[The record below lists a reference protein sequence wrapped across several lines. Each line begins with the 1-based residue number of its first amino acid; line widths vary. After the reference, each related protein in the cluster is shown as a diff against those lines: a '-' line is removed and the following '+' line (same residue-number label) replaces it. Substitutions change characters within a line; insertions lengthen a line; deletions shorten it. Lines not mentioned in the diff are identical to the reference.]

1 MGAAAMAGYKSRL
14 VDSLGPFLI
23 IISCNFKSP
32 QDLVSRL
39 SSCICCGHIH
49 LTATLKVQKVT
60 VHTLVLLCCRLLAHA
75 RRHRLSLRS
84 LIEIIN
90 GILIQINQL
99 KPSVHST

>member
-49 LTATLKVQKVT
+49 LTATLKVQNLLP
-60 VHTLVLLCCRLLAHA
+60 LVSRSDNIGYRPHSRFAV
-75 RRHRLSLRS
+75 LSLACTRS
-84 LIEIIN
+84 SSSVKSPVIN
-90 GILIQINQL
+90 RN
-99 KPSVHST
+99 H